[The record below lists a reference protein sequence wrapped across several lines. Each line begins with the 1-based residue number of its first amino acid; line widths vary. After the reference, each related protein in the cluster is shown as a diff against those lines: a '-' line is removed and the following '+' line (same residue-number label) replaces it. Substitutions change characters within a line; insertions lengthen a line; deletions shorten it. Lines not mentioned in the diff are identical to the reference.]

1 MKAVIFDMDG
11 ILIDSE
17 PLWRQAEI
25 KVFKTVGIEL
35 TEEDCIQTL
44 GYRIDEVEDY
54 WYNLQPWK
62 NRVKGEVAEAIVDEM
77 VKQIQA
83 QGKAM
88 IGVDVALELFSNLGY
103 KIGLASSSSMRLI
116 DTVLDTLNIRGYFQ
130 AIHSAEYEDYGKPH
144 PAVFI
149 SCMKSLNIQAENCVI
164 IEDSPSGIIA
174 ARASKAK
181 VIAIPEPHN
190 RNKPEMSIANEQL
203 DSLAFLNGGLI
214 ASLF

>member
-1 MKAVIFDMDG
+1 MIFDMDG

-62 NRVKGEVAEAIVDEM
+62 NRVKGKIAEAIVDEM

-88 IGVDVALELFSNLGY
+88 IGVDEALELFSNLGY

-116 DTVLDTLNIRGYFQ
+116 NTVLDTLSIREFFQ
-130 AIHSAEYEDYGKPH
+130 AIHSAEHEDYGKPH

-190 RNKPEMSIANEQL
+190 RNKPEMSIAHAQL

>member
-25 KVFKTVGIEL
+25 KVFRTVGIEL

-54 WYNLQPWK
+54 WYNRQPWQ
-62 NRVKGEVAEAIVDEM
+62 NREKGQVAEAIVDEM
-77 VKQIQA
+77 VFQIKA

-88 IGVDVALELFSNLGY
+88 IGVEDALELFTNLGY

-116 DTVLDTLNIRGYFQ
+116 DTVLDTLKIRSFFH
-130 AIHSAEYEDYGKPH
+130 AIHSAEHEAYGKPH

-149 SCMKSLNIQAENCVI
+149 SCMRSLDIQAENCLI

-174 ARASKAK
+174 ARASKAR
-181 VIAIPEPHN
+181 VIAVPEPHN
-190 RNKPEMSIANEQL
+190 RNKPEMGIAHAQL
-203 DSLAFLNGGLI
+203 DSLAFLEGSLI